1 MRDRDFS
8 PGFRLSS
15 FDLCVLAVGSA
26 GAVVA
31 GVYSLH
37 AAAVVGCVVGHFFL
51 FCNVFR
57 MSRSL
62 ELAWSAVFIASAGG
76 TILWQVP
83 GWIAAAAI
91 AMGATVVVV
100 LLEMRRPSYHGV
112 GWRRINPSLTDWWRS
127 RSSGSGDAGP
137 EGARDH

>member
-1 MRDRDFS
+1 MQDRDFS
-8 PGFRLSS
+8 PGFRLSRL
-15 FDLCVLAVGSA
+15 DVCVLAIGSVGA
-26 GAVVA
+26 AVA

-57 MSRSL
+57 MSRPL
-62 ELAWSAVFIASAGG
+62 ELTWSAIFVVSAGG

-83 GWIAAAAI
+83 GWAAAA
-91 AMGATVVVV
+91 ALTMSTTVAVV

-112 GWRRINPSLTDWWRS
+112 GWRRINPSLPDSWRS
-127 RSSGSGDAGP
+127 RLSGSGDTGP
-137 EGARDH
+137 GGPRDY